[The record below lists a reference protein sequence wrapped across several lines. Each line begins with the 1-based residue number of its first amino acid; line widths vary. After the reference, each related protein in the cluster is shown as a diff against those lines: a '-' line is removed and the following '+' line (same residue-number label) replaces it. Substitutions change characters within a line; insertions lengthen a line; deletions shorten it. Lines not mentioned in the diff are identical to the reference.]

1 MDGDARGLG
10 SRLPS
15 GGPSRRTL
23 LLAVPA
29 GLAATLAGCGVR
41 LDLPQPPPPVPTRRP
56 APDEQLVIS
65 VVRELGTL
73 RAALPTSLDGADGR
87 TVERVRKL
95 LAAQAKVLTGRLT
108 NEGVPLP
115 LITLPPSGTGTGT
128 GTATAT
134 GSSTGSSTSSPTS
147 TVKEA
152 RTAEA
157 AGTLLAESVPVASFE
172 ALTSATAPTRGLCSA
187 AYSVRLA
194 GAVLLGAGVPVAAG
208 TAQAGLAERSGAL
221 VYAFEVVAAQSGGA
235 QRERATETLTALR
248 ALEREVGGRAAG
260 AGWSLPF
267 EVTSPADAE
276 RLATEALRAG
286 VDGFADLARS
296 AQDAAAL
303 AATAAWSAHVQA
315 LAVGWG
321 VPLTP
326 FPGTDE
332 S

>member
-29 GLAATLAGCGVR
+29 GLAATLAGCGLR

-108 NEGVPLP
+108 NDGVPLP
-115 LITLPPSGTGTGT
+115 LITPPPSGTGTD
-128 GTATAT
+128 T
-134 GSSTGSSTSSPTS
+134 GSATGSSTSSPTS

-152 RTAEA
+152 RTADA

-286 VDGFADLARS
+286 VDGFADLTRS